1 MCPTDASIICLFLVV
16 FYVAVVQWN
25 SEKVEYIPN
34 RCSRS
39 NRLGVC
45 RSPIFFFF
53 WGDAVAPPLGMG
65 SVADPRNMLLPTCVT
80 MPISVIPTPSQ
91 TV

>member
-1 MCPTDASIICLFLVV
+1 MKLNIYQI
-16 FYVAVVQWN
+16 VAVGQTVWAY
-25 SEKVEYIPN
+25 V
-34 RCSRS
+34 
-39 NRLGVC
+39 GV
-45 RSPIFFFF
+45 PFG
-53 WGDAVAPPLGMG
+53 GDAVAPPLGMG